1 MSVLEL
7 FTTSAASVL
16 LMLGEKRALTEV
28 LITSSVLIL
37 ALLVLRGAFRR
48 SLSRRMQYALW
59 ALVLLRLLV
68 PFQLPAARFSVLT
81 SVQPVRTAVGQRLEQ
96 ELDQTPVRPP
106 NAPTVVPG
114 QLPGGVEQLPVEPS
128 GGMEEIPAASRNLV
142 AFSG

>member
-7 FTTSAASVL
+7 FTTSAASGL

-68 PFQLPAARFSVLT
+68 PFQLPGFPCSPRYSPFGRRWA
-81 SVQPVRTAVGQRLEQ
+81 
-96 ELDQTPVRPP
+96 
-106 NAPTVVPG
+106 
-114 QLPGGVEQLPVEPS
+114 S
-128 GGMEEIPAASRNLV
+128 GW
-142 AFSG
+142 SGN